1 MNILFYSTNSN
12 HYSKGKIDF
21 QMIPS
26 CADEWN
32 NLKQKYPDFNFTVV
46 MQRPAM
52 FLYDDT
58 KEIKSDNVK
67 YIFIDDEIQNSS
79 LTSNE
84 NCSLKYS
91 GTSLNQNVSA
101 QKIAEVI
108 INEKPDI
115 AIAVT
120 YWTQPFDWMSI
131 KDSMIADILRENK
144 IKTVCHPSLTS
155 AICFDKRQTH
165 DFLEQNGFKIAKG
178 VYVHHEM
185 FYAERSKLY
194 VKENVYKEYVFS
206 EIKKLKLPVVVKDTM
221 GLSSFG
227 MDVVN
232 TYDEAKHVLL
242 SKKNNGDRLVEEFL
256 TGISFGIEV
265 YGTDGNYFVA
275 DPLVNSV
282 NQFGLTSPKQNV
294 KLGPVTNPKF
304 KIDELKK
311 EILKLAK
318 LLNFSGIAQIDL
330 LFSEGSW
337 YIIEINSRISGMTQ
351 TMAASMGL
359 SLYEL
364 ILFSAGLTKWNG
376 SFTNVMNL
384 KFPLLD
390 EKNLQNLF
398 SKPFVKAVNQI
409 ENHEAKQLR
418 ETGYSEIVFG
428 QTKTLEDLMSE
439 LEELNRD
446 FSEQMEK
453 IFYENSIK
461 LYNLI
466 R

>member
-1 MNILFYSTNSN
+1 MNVLFYSTNSN

-26 CADEWN
+26 CADEWD

-46 MQRPAM
+46 MQKPGM

-58 KEIKSDNVK
+58 KDVLSKNVK
-67 YIFIDDEIQNSS
+67 YIFVDDDNSES
-79 LTSNE
+79 DCKSEKKTAHSKITAEAIADIIIKE
-84 NCSLKYS
+84 N
-91 GTSLNQNVSA
+91 
-101 QKIAEVI
+101 
-108 INEKPDI
+108 PDI

-131 KDSMIADILRENK
+131 KDSMVAEILRVNGV
-144 IKTVCHPSLTS
+144 KTVCHPASTS

-185 FYAERSKLY
+185 FYAERSKLS
-194 VKENVYKEYVFS
+194 VRENVYKDYVFS

-256 TGISFGIEV
+256 DGISFGIEV
-265 YGTDGNYFVA
+265 YGTDGNYFIA
-275 DPLVNSV
+275 DPLINSV

-304 KIDELKK
+304 KIEELKK
-311 EILKLAK
+311 EILRLAQ

-390 EKNLQNLF
+390 EENLQNLF
-398 SKPFVKAVNQI
+398 LKSFVKAVNQI

>member
-1 MNILFYSTNSN
+1 MNVLFYSTNSN

-26 CADEWN
+26 CAEEWD
-32 NLKQKYPDFNFTVV
+32 NLKKKYPDFNFTVV
-46 MQRPAM
+46 MQKPGM

-58 KEIKSDNVK
+58 KDVLSKSVK
-67 YIFIDDEIQNSS
+67 YIFVENGNSES
-79 LTSNE
+79 DCKSEKKSADSNTSAE
-84 NCSLKYS
+84 
-91 GTSLNQNVSA
+91 T
-101 QKIAEVI
+101 IAEII
-108 INEKPDI
+108 INENPDI

-131 KDSMIADILRENK
+131 KDSMVAEILRANN
-144 IKTVCHPSLTS
+144 IKTVCHPAATS

-185 FYAERSKLY
+185 FYAERSKLS
-194 VKENVYKEYVFS
+194 VRENVYKDYVFS

-256 TGISFGIEV
+256 DGISFGIEV

-294 KLGPVTNPKF
+294 KLGPVSNPAF

-311 EILKLAK
+311 EIIRLSK

-330 LFSEGSW
+330 LYSNGEW

-351 TMAASMGL
+351 TMAVSMNL

-364 ILFSAGLTKWNG
+364 ILFSAGLIKWNG
-376 SFTNVMNL
+376 SFANVMNL
-384 KFPLLD
+384 KFPLLNN
-390 EKNLQNLF
+390 EKLQNLF

-418 ETGYSEIVFG
+418 ETGYSEIVYG
-428 QTKTLEDLMSE
+428 QTVTLEELMSE

-446 FSEQMEK
+446 FSEDMEK
-453 IFYENSIK
+453 IFYENSHK
-461 LYNLI
+461 LYDLI
-466 R
+466 K

>member
-1 MNILFYSTNSN
+1 
-12 HYSKGKIDF
+12 
-21 QMIPS
+21 MIPS
-26 CADEWN
+26 CADEWD

-46 MQRPAM
+46 MQKPGM

-58 KEIKSDNVK
+58 KDVLSKNVK
-67 YIFIDDEIQNSS
+67 YIFVDDDNSES
-79 LTSNE
+79 DCKFESDCKSEKKTAHSKTSAEAIADIIIKE
-84 NCSLKYS
+84 N
-91 GTSLNQNVSA
+91 
-101 QKIAEVI
+101 
-108 INEKPDI
+108 PDI

-131 KDSMIADILRENK
+131 KDSMVAEILRANRV
-144 IKTVCHPSLTS
+144 KTVCHPASTS

-185 FYAERSKLY
+185 FYAERSKLS
-194 VKENVYKEYVFS
+194 VRENVYKDYVFS

-256 TGISFGIEV
+256 DGISFGIEV
-265 YGTDGNYFVA
+265 YGTDGNYFIA
-275 DPLVNSV
+275 DPLINSV

-294 KLGPVTNPKF
+294 KLGPVSNKTF

-311 EILKLAK
+311 EIFRLSK

-330 LFSEGSW
+330 LYSNGEW

-351 TMAASMGL
+351 TMAVSMNL

-364 ILFSAGLTKWNG
+364 ILFSAGLIKWNG

-384 KFPLLD
+384 KFPLLNNQ
-390 EKNLQNLF
+390 KLQNLF
-398 SKPFVKAVNQI
+398 SKSFVKAVNQI

-418 ETGYSEIVFG
+418 ETGYSEIVYG
-428 QTKTLEDLMSE
+428 QTVTLEELMSE

-446 FSEQMEK
+446 FSDDMEK